1 MDFLLSKIINRPK
14 SSVDEPINNNNNDV
28 NSVNSINN
36 ATNVD
41 ILVVIH

>member
-1 MDFLLSKIINRPK
+1 MDFILSKIINRPK
-14 SSVDEPINNNNNDV
+14 SGADEPMNNNNNDV
-28 NSVNSINN
+28 NSDNLIDN